1 MPEKI
6 KDLNRQEILRYLGW
20 KGGELSAQME
30 QLLEEC
36 IRSTLDTIR
45 PAYRYQL
52 FGLDF
57 TPEGIAV
64 TGTGLVLTG
73 NSIARL
79 LEGCESAY
87 LLAGTIG
94 LAHEQLLRRAMLTRP
109 DAGVVLDS
117 CGSAAAEAVAELAD
131 QEIQQLV
138 SGQGKYTTPRFSPGY
153 GDLPLSCQQPLL
165 SALRAM
171 QTLGMT
177 VSSGGLLSPNKS
189 VTAIIGVRDT
199 PVTQTLSPCDACLK
213 RGDCEFRRRNQVCYQ
228 SKQG

>member
-1 MPEKI
+1 MQRKI
-6 KDLNRQEILRYLGW
+6 TQLDRQEILRYLGW
-20 KGGELSAQME
+20 KGGALTPQME
-30 QLLEEC
+30 QLLSEC
-36 IRSTLDTIR
+36 IQSTLDTIR

-52 FGLDF
+52 FPL
-57 TPEGIAV
+57 EKVQQGIAV

-73 NSIARL
+73 TSIVRH
-79 LEGCESAY
+79 LEGCDSAY

-94 LAHEQLLRRAMLTRP
+94 LAHEQLLRKTMLIRP

-131 QEIQQLV
+131 QEIQAQAAA
-138 SGQGKYTTPRFSPGY
+138 QGKFCTPRFSPGY
-153 GDLPLSCQQPLL
+153 GDLPLTCQQPLL
-165 SALRAM
+165 DALRGL

-177 VSSGGLLSPNKS
+177 VNSGGLLSPNKS

>member
-1 MPEKI
+1 MQQIIREL
-6 KDLNRQEILRYLGW
+6 DRQEILRYLGW
-20 KGGELSAQME
+20 RGGELSPQMD
-30 QLLEEC
+30 QLLTRC
-36 IRSTLDTIR
+36 IQSTLEIIR
-45 PAYRYQL
+45 PNYRYQC
-52 FGLDF
+52 FPIAS
-57 TPEGIAV
+57 TPEGIQV
-64 TGTGLVLTG
+64 EHTGLLLTG
-73 NSIARL
+73 SSIVRH
-79 LEGCESAY
+79 LEGCHSVY

-94 LAHEQLLRRAMLTRP
+94 LAHEQLLRKTMLTQP
-109 DAGVVLDS
+109 EAGVVLDS

-131 QEIQQLV
+131 QEIQRLAA
-138 SGQGKYTTPRFSPGY
+138 SEGKYTTPRFSPGY

-199 PVTQTLSPCDACLK
+199 PSTQTLSPCDACLK
-213 RGDCEFRRRNQVCYQ
+213 RGNCEFRRRNQVCYR

>member
-1 MPEKI
+1 MQQI
-6 KDLNRQEILRYLGW
+6 ILDLDRQEILRYLGW
-20 KGGELSAQME
+20 QGGELSTQMD
-30 QLLEEC
+30 QLLTQC
-36 IRSTLDTIR
+36 IQSTLEVIR
-45 PAYRYQL
+45 PGYRYQR
-52 FGLDF
+52 FPIES
-57 TPEGIAV
+57 TPEGIRV
-64 TGTGLVLTG
+64 EQTGLLLTG
-73 NSIARL
+73 SSITRH
-79 LEGCESAY
+79 LEGCHSVY

-94 LAHEQLLRRAMLTRP
+94 LAHEQLLRKTMLIQP

-131 QEIQQLV
+131 QEVQKLV
-138 SGQGKYTTPRFSPGY
+138 AGEGKYTTPRFSPGY

-199 PVTQTLSPCDACLK
+199 PADQTRSPCDACLK
-213 RGDCEFRRRNQVCYQ
+213 RGNCEFRRRNQVCYR